1 MPISTPIL
9 MPTQRPTT
17 SSLRPFTLACAL
29 ACTAGNAQGCASD
42 PQGDAADDSSGGSGT
57 TAGTTIGTD
66 ASEGSSGSAATT
78 VSSATATTATSA
90 TSDDSGSDG
99 DSSTGTPVEL
109 TPMFV
114 AIGDGGWTA
123 SSCDRGRTWTTHEF
137 SDEQGDHTQ
146 WTGFGGL
153 AYGPGGF
160 VAGFGWGAE
169 GGHILHAADGLSWE
183 DLPSDSFVDD
193 GAAIGYGIYTSGVA
207 VLPSSF
213 MIFSQRVWRS
223 TNGIDWVTVDVS
235 LPPGAEQLR
244 QLRGFPDS
252 GLLVASVESQSGNQH
267 PMGNFVVVSDDEGA
281 TWTEGTG
288 FDTNCAWPIQHSGD
302 IEMIGDTLLVGAGDV
317 CRSPD
322 RGLTWEVYVQPTG
335 GGIQDL
341 GHDDDGFIAAAGT
354 ALAQSADGVTW
365 TTKGDVGTQLR
376 AVAFAD
382 GVYAGITS
390 PGAAPWY
397 SDDGVTW
404 QAGELDTPVVG
415 DLWIRDFAG
424 VMIEGACGG

>member
-1 MPISTPIL
+1 M
-9 MPTQRPTT
+9 
-17 SSLRPFTLACAL
+17 LACAL
-29 ACTAGNAQGCASD
+29 GCAACASD
-42 PQGDAADDSSGGSGT
+42 PSDGAADDSSGGSGT
-57 TAGTTIGTD
+57 TGTATIGGD
-66 ASEGSSGSAATT
+66 ASSDGSGGSATT
-78 VSSATATTATSA
+78 VASATTTT
-90 TSDDSGSDG
+90 TTTDDSGSGSDDG
-99 DSSTGTPVEL
+99 SSTGTPVEL

-123 SSCDRGRTWTTHEF
+123 SSCDRGRTWTTHAF

-153 AYGPGGF
+153 ACGPGGF

-169 GGHILHAADGLSWE
+169 GGHILHASDGLAWE
-183 DLPSDSFVDD
+183 DLPSESFVDD

-207 VLPSSF
+207 ALPSSL

-223 TNGIDWVTVDVS
+223 TNGVDWVTTEVS

-252 GLLVASVESQSGNQH
+252 ALLVASVESQSGNQH
-267 PMGNFVVVSDDEGA
+267 PMGNFVVVSEDEGA
-281 TWTEGTG
+281 TWSEGTG
-288 FDTNCAWPIQHSGD
+288 FDNDCASPIQHSGD
-302 IEMIGDTLLVGAGDV
+302 IEMIGDTLLVATGDV

-322 RGLTWEVYVQPTG
+322 RGQTWEVYPQPTG
-335 GGIQDL
+335 GPIQDL

-354 ALAQSADGVTW
+354 QLAQSADGITW
-365 TTKGDVGTQLR
+365 TIKGDVGTQLR

-382 GVYAGITS
+382 GVYTGITS

-404 QAGELDTPVVG
+404 QAGELDAPVVG

>member
-1 MPISTPIL
+1 MQPRRRSS
-9 MPTQRPTT
+9 RPAR
-17 SSLRPFTLACAL
+17 SLPLAFAIVGALACASEPDDG
-29 ACTAGNAQGCASD
+29 AADGSSGGSD
-42 PQGDAADDSSGGSGT
+42 TTVGTTVGSTVGDDSSGAVSTTVGT
-57 TAGTTIGTD
+57 TT
-66 ASEGSSGSAATT
+66 S
-78 VSSATATTATSA
+78 TTATSSA
-90 TSDDSGSDG
+90 SDDSGSDDG
-99 DSSTGTPVEL
+99 SSTGTPVEL

-123 SSCDRGRTWTTHEF
+123 SSCDRGRTWTTHAF

-169 GGHILHAADGLSWE
+169 GGHILHAADGVTWT
-183 DLPSDSFVDD
+183 DLPAESFVDG

-207 VLPSSF
+207 ALPSSF
-213 MIFSQRVWRS
+213 LIFSQRVWRS
-223 TNGIDWVTVDVS
+223 TNGVDWVTTDVS

-252 GLLVASVESQSGNQH
+252 ALLVAAVESQSGNQH
-267 PMGNFVVVSDDEGA
+267 PMGNFVVVSEDEGA
-281 TWTEGTG
+281 TWSEGTG
-288 FDTNCAWPIQHSGD
+288 FDNDCASPIQHSGD
-302 IEMIGDTLLVGAGDV
+302 IEMIGDTLLVATGDV

-322 RGLTWEVYVQPTG
+322 RGLTWEVYTQPTG
-335 GGIQDL
+335 GSIQDL

-354 ALAQSADGVTW
+354 QLVTSADGVTW
-365 TTKGDVGTQLR
+365 STKGEVGTQLR
-376 AVAFAD
+376 AVAFVD

-397 SDDGVTW
+397 SDDGITW
-404 QAGELDTPVVG
+404 QAGELDATVVG
-415 DLWIRDFAG
+415 DLWIRDFAA
-424 VMIEGACGG
+424 VMIEGTCG